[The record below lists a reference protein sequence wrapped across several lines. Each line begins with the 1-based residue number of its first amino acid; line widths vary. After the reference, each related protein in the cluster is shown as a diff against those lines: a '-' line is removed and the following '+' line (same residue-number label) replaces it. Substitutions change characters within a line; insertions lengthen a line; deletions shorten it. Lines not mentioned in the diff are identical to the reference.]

1 MRNLLNIKLTTLV
14 LMTSA
19 SLYGQVWTED
29 SFEDFSDGTL
39 DASGQNIYISKDGA
53 IRTIN
58 RFDLNNDGWLDLVF
72 PHTHDRSNIVKSTT
86 VEITSDGNLIQS
98 ELHVRGSK
106 QVEVADLNN
115 DGWSDLVFCPNH
127 DGLQH
132 PRRFVTMIY
141 GGEDGWPASRS
152 NGILPVYNAIAVSVA
167 DLNMD
172 GWQDIVTLNQT
183 AWKAGQP
190 EGNVVRTYWGSSTG
204 YFLTNYMELGIPG
217 AVSMVSGDFDGNGN
231 KDIAIL
237 SDKAITMLW
246 PSDNTPKKDIVAH
259 NVSKPTGIFQGD
271 VNNDSTV
278 DLIITSLGDAINVI
292 TGTSDRKLTGHL
304 TIKGHRASQVEVA
317 DLDSNGKSDLI
328 LTYFN
333 PRIAGGGEQL
343 GAGPGSGGGV
353 TILWNENST
362 PTYLEAGHAKAVT
375 TADYNGDGHQDIAVA
390 IHQSDTNFI
399 ANSFIYYGTGNKNFE
414 KSNKV
419 FQTEGA
425 YHITT
430 VPPEHNKSNRL
441 VVSNIIGGTVNEKI
455 PVYIYWGGPD
465 DFSVENRTSIPFR
478 SGYESSAADLNADG
492 FADLAVLNELH
503 HGGTDDPWGGINI
516 FWGTENGLDI
526 DSRTVVFEAFLG
538 SSNIA
543 DLNKDGYLDI
553 AVGQYANDNEE
564 DRDNTNIT
572 IFYGSDSGFLQENRE
587 DVPCHGRSVGV
598 QIADYDKDGWLDLVA
613 TSYLE
618 QGIRIFYGSPDGYTQ
633 SRYDSLNIPNVGD
646 QETADLNND
655 GWLDL
660 IVASY
665 KDMET
670 YNFDLGISLV
680 WGGPNGFEEWN
691 SQWLPG
697 FCPLGP
703 SVADW
708 DADGYLDLFVPHYHA
723 NLTREMLPCYLYWGG
738 PDGFSFD
745 NKTSL
750 INDSGSDA
758 VSGDFNKDGL
768 LDLAVNNHT
777 VDGSHVAFSKV
788 FYNDGNR
795 FTDPR
800 IVELPTLG
808 PHWGSNSDMGHIYDR
823 SWKQTYTSSVFNFR
837 GKKKGKLSYVAD
849 IPENASLEFAVRH
862 AKSKEDLTNQT
873 WVPVTAESFDVKG
886 SRFIQ
891 YMAILKSDNGDIFP
905 VIDKVTVKLD

>member
-1 MRNLLNIKLTTLV
+1 MKGLIKTHTIIILFLLNGLV
-14 LMTSA
+14 
-19 SLYGQVWTED
+19 YGQVWTED
-29 SFEDFSDGTL
+29 SFEDFRDGTL

-58 RFDLNNDGWLDLVF
+58 RFDLNDDGWLDLVY
-72 PHTHDRSNIVKSTT
+72 PHTHDRSNIVTSTT
-86 VEITSDGNLIQS
+86 IEISADGNLKQS

-152 NGILPVYNAIAVSVA
+152 NGILPVYDAIAVSVA
-167 DLNMD
+167 DLNLD
-172 GWQDIVTLNQT
+172 GWQDIITLNQP
-183 AWKAGQP
+183 AWKPDQP
-190 EGNVVRTYWGSSTG
+190 GGNVVRTYWGSPSG
-204 YFLTNYMELGIPG
+204 YFLTNYMELGIAE
-217 AVSMVSGDFDGNGN
+217 AVSMVSGDFDGNGK

-237 SDKAITMLW
+237 SDKNITLLW
-246 PSDNTPKKDIVAH
+246 ANEQNPNKDIVAH
-259 NVSKPTGIFQGD
+259 SISKPTGIFQGD

-278 DLIITSLGDAINVI
+278 DLIITGQGDLIDVI
-292 TGTSDRKLTGHL
+292 TGTSDRELSDHL
-304 TIKGHRASQVEVA
+304 AIKGHRASQVVVA
-317 DLDSNGKSDLI
+317 DLDSNGENDLI

-333 PRIAGGGEQL
+333 QQIAGGGEL
-343 GAGPGSGGGV
+343 SGSGSGSREDI
-353 TILWNENST
+353 TILWNGSMT
-362 PTYLEAGHAKAVT
+362 TTHLEAHYARAVT
-375 TADYNGDGHQDIAVA
+375 TGDYNGDGHQDIALA

-399 ANSFIYYGTGNKNFE
+399 TNSWIYYGKGNKDFE
-414 KSNKV
+414 KSNRL
-419 FQTEGA
+419 FRTEGA
-425 YHITT
+425 YDITT
-430 VPPEHNKSNRL
+430 VPPEHNKPNRL
-441 VVSNIIGGTVNEKI
+441 VVCNIIGGTVNEKI

-465 DFSVENRTSIPFR
+465 DFSVENRLSIPFR

-492 FADLAVLNELH
+492 FVDLMVLDELH
-503 HGGTDDPWGGINI
+503 SGGTDDPWGGINI
-516 FWGTENGLDI
+516 FWGTANGLDI
-526 DSRTVVFEAFLG
+526 DSRTVVFEAYIAF
-538 SSNIA
+538 STIA
-543 DLNKDGYLDI
+543 DINKDGYLDI
-553 AVGQYANDNEE
+553 AVGQYGNDDE
-564 DRDNTNIT
+564 DRQNTNIT
-572 IFYGSDSGFLQENRE
+572 IFYGSKSGYSQDRRE

-613 TSYLE
+613 SSYIE
-618 QGIRIFYGSPDGYTQ
+618 QGVRIFYGSPDGYGQ

-646 QETADLNND
+646 LETADLNND

-660 IVASY
+660 IVGSY

-670 YNFDLGISLV
+670 YSFDLGISLV

-708 DADGYLDLFVPHYHA
+708 DGDGYLDLLVPHYHA
-723 NLTREMLPCYLYWGG
+723 NGTREKIPCYLYWGG
-738 PDGFSFD
+738 PDGFNFD
-745 NKTSL
+745 NKSYL

-777 VDGSHVAFSKV
+777 DDGSHVALSKV

-795 FTDPR
+795 FTNPR

-808 PHWGSNSDMGHIYDR
+808 PHWGSNTDMGHIYNR
-823 SWKQTYTSSVFNFR
+823 SWEQTYTSSIFNFR
-837 GKKKGKLSYVAD
+837 DKKKGQLSYVAD
-849 IPENASLEFAVRH
+849 IPVNASVEFLVRH
-862 AKSKEDLTNQT
+862 AKSKEDLINQAWET
-873 WVPVTAESFDVKG
+873 VATKSFDVRG

-891 YMAILKSDNGDIFP
+891 YMAILKSDNGDSFP
-905 VIDKVTVKLD
+905 IIDKVTINLD